1 MLYKYLSSERLS
13 VIDNFKIRYTQPA
26 QLNDP
31 FEAALLVD
39 TAAYNECEKIIET
52 LSQEVQCETDEERA
66 ELEAATAELK
76 EEAKARSSPQMVGQE
91 LANLI
96 NKAQGVLSLSRTND
110 SLLMW
115 AHYADSHRGFVLGLD
130 ETHPFFN
137 KLDGHGNPTRP
148 RNVIYTSKRMV
159 VEAGS
164 PDFYEQLLCYK
175 SLEWAYEQ
183 EVRVF
188 STFGRNYLDFEKN
201 AADQV
206 HLFVLPRECIKEIY
220 IGANASARTRA
231 SILDLVDRR
240 KLRVKLF
247 EAYVAED
254 RYALNFSEVAKP
266 IYSYRPQEVLARE
279 GKTAARYTDA
289 MFAHSGLPTQITID
303 YGPDVVHPSYLTRAY
318 R

>member
-1 MLYKYLSSERLS
+1 M
-13 VIDNFKIRYTQPA
+13 IDNFKIRYTQPA

-31 FEAALLVD
+31 FEAALLVN

-66 ELEAATAELK
+66 ELEAAKAQLR
-76 EEAKARSSPQMVGQE
+76 EEAKAQSSPQVIGQR
-91 LANLI
+91 LADFI

-115 AHYADSHRGFVLGLD
+115 AHYADSHRGYVLGLD

-137 KLDGHGNPTRP
+137 KPDGYGNPTKP
-148 RNVIYTSKRMV
+148 RNVIYTSKRMEV
-159 VEAGS
+159 KAGS
-164 PDFYEQLLCYK
+164 PEFYEQLLCYK

-188 STFGRNYLDFEKN
+188 STFGPNYADFEKTTPN
-201 AADQV
+201 QV

-220 IGANASARTRA
+220 IGANASPRTRA
-231 SILDLVDRR
+231 KILDTIDKR
-240 KLRVKLF
+240 KLQVTLF

-254 RYALNFSEVAKP
+254 RYALNFREVAGP
-266 IYSYRPQEVLARE
+266 IISYRPQEVLARD
-279 GKTAARYTDA
+279 GKTAAKYTDS
-289 MFAHSGLPTQITID
+289 MFAHNGLPT
-303 YGPDVVHPSYLTRAY
+303 
-318 R
+318 